1 MTLRELAAKTGK
13 STGVLDSASK
23 KLLKKGILGRE
34 VINET
39 PKLTLSSLGAV
50 VAWVHEDSEH
60 KHRAMERR
68 EKDLQSFVDSLSVEV
83 SRADIQHYE
92 GLAGLEQTYTKL
104 LEECG
109 GHMLH
114 FLPVRHTEVEDP
126 LRDFLVS
133 YFRLRRRNGV
143 ITRVIAQDTPLGRRY
158 QSRDVFEYRQTL
170 LVPESVYA
178 FNTEKVVAG
187 DWVATINHE
196 ENKAFLIRSKEM
208 AHTEKAMF
216 EAIWKQEMVKQK
228 EKVVEGVPVVSK
240 EVEMKT
246 RVVSAAREFFLS
258 KKSLAVFAGISV
270 LSAALTFY
278 LYHYTRGLEFRRMQ
292 DTIMSI
298 AATGVSQFD
307 PKDLDTLK
315 EEKDWRK
322 PEWQRV
328 VSQLETIRLN
338 NDDITFVYL
347 FRKTKNDPTKMEFI
361 ADSHSRNPYANTD
374 ADPDNDVDADKDG
387 IVDPEGHDKLQW
399 PGQPYPDPGF
409 ADKIFEAYEKP
420 TASREMY
427 EDEFGA
433 VMSGFAPVKDANGR
447 VAGVIGVDMKAALL
461 QDRIEEIFKPFLYF
475 FGFFLLL
482 IGVRFAAFN
491 RSLIK
496 EIFSLSKTKA
506 FLAATCAMAVLF
518 VVVSYAMYI
527 QTKNLIEEQTA
538 ERLKAIAATSALQI
552 DYKDLESLHF
562 VRDWKRPEYQRV
574 FNILNNVRKESPD
587 IKWAY
592 VMRPS
597 KTKGMWEFVVDA
609 DSNYFLAPA
618 DDYNHDGIMS
628 ESEENVFPG
637 YQYDISLSPNM
648 ELALKA
654 PFAET
659 EWYSDQWGTYLSGY
673 APIIGADGK
682 GVAIVGFYITVPQVT
697 DIVQNKYQFTP
708 ILLSLSF
715 VALFMLQASHPWLRF
730 KFRSQ

>member
-228 EKVVEGVPVVSK
+228 EKVGAAAPTTVK
-240 EVEMKT
+240 ELDVGT
-246 RVVSAAREFFLS
+246 RVASTVRDFLLS
-258 KKSLAVFAGISV
+258 K
-270 LSAALTFY
+270 
-278 LYHYTRGLEFRRMQ
+278 R
-292 DTIMSI
+292 SI
-298 AATGVSQFD
+298 AAFAFCGVLAGVLTFALYKNNEKLILKRVEEKILSVAATGALQFD
-307 PKDLDTLK
+307 ANDLNQLRTSADITKPQYAKVIRQLNAIRQQNEGIQYIYILRPTEEFGIWEFVADADSLDLSAQKDLNKDGKIDEADHLSPPG
-315 EEKDWRK
+315 EKYDPMNSMNENSLALIK
-322 PEWQRV
+322 PTIISALADQWGNLIAGWAPIKDSMGKTV
-328 VSQLETIRLN
+328 AVLGVDKFASDVGSLTNATFKPVLYFLSLFFLFAFIRL
-338 NDDITFVYL
+338 
-347 FRKTKNDPTKMEFI
+347 
-361 ADSHSRNPYANTD
+361 
-374 ADPDNDVDADKDG
+374 
-387 IVDPEGHDKLQW
+387 
-399 PGQPYPDPGF
+399 
-409 ADKIFEAYEKP
+409 
-420 TASREMY
+420 
-427 EDEFGA
+427 
-433 VMSGFAPVKDANGR
+433 
-447 VAGVIGVDMKAALL
+447 AAL
-461 QDRIEEIFKPFLYF
+461 
-475 FGFFLLL
+475 
-482 IGVRFAAFN
+482 N
-491 RSLIK
+491 RSLLK
-496 EIFSLSKTKA
+496 EILSLSKTKA
-506 FLAATCAMAVLF
+506 FLTAAGVLVILF
-518 VVVSYAMYI
+518 IGVSYAMYL
-527 QTKNLIEEQTA
+527 QTLNLIKEQTA
-538 ERLKAIAATSALQI
+538 ERLRAIAATTALQI
-552 DYKDLESLHF
+552 DYKDLEPLQF
-562 VRDWKRPEYQRV
+562 AADMKRSEYQRV
-574 FNILNNVRKESPD
+574 FEILNNVRKENPD
-587 IKWAY
+587 VKWAFIL
-592 VMRPS
+592 RP
-597 KTKGMWEFVVDA
+597 TGNEGIWEFVVDA
-609 DSNYFLAPA
+609 DANYFLPSGI
-618 DDYNHDGIMS
+618 DENQDGVIS

-637 YQYDISLSPNM
+637 FQYDVSEDPIMRS
-648 ELALKA
+648 ALEGPVAAKE
-654 PFAET
+654 FH
-659 EWYSDQWGTYLSGY
+659 SDQWGTYVSGF
-673 APIIGADGK
+673 APLFDTNETAVAIIGFD
-682 GVAIVGFYITVPQVT
+682 ITVSDVLIKARNKFLSNLLF
-697 DIVQNKYQFTP
+697 IV
-708 ILLSLSF
+708 ILFIGFIISKN
-715 VALFMLQASHPWLRF
+715 MTIF
-730 KFRSQ
+730 K